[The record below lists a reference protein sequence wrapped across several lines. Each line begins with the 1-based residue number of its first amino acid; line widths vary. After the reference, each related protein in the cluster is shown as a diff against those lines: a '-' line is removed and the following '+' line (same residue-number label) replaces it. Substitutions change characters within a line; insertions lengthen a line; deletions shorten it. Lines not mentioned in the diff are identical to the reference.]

1 MPTTNPNNCTNCK
14 HSWYVGLCST
24 LKTARCDNRQ
34 SRKFRMFLE
43 LNATCANWQ
52 AVVPRP

>member
-52 AVVPRP
+52 AVEPRP